1 MVISFIM
8 HARGKGYHHNN
19 VMITCFCLTL
29 VDYDS
34 TRNFLSKNNFGFY
47 NFDDIIEIRSL
58 EYNVYGLE
66 IKSLSN
72 HGLQHTYDR
81 FFVCLLHCPIEK
93 L

>member
-1 MVISFIM
+1 MIALEIFWAKTILVSTILTTLDVFDFI
-8 HARGKGYHHNN
+8 RR
-19 VMITCFCLTL
+19 F
-29 VDYDS
+29 
-34 TRNFLSKNNFGFY
+34 
-47 NFDDIIEIRSL
+47 IEIRSL

-93 L
+93 LWINLGCNYLP